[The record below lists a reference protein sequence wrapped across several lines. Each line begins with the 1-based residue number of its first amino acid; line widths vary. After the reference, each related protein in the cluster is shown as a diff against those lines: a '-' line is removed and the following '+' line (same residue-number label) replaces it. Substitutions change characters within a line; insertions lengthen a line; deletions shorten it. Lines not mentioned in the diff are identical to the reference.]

1 MTPLAAVAPVEFT
14 SERLLVRSI
23 RESDLDLYC
32 QLFCDLET
40 MRYIGPPWTRT
51 AAVRAFRG
59 VLESTRSTPPRALF
73 LTLTTKDAE
82 QPVGLC
88 TLQNLDPVRRQ
99 TELGVMLVSTG
110 REQGLATEALIAI
123 IAHAFATLPV
133 DEVWVR
139 FAIDHV
145 ACERLAVSVGLV
157 RYAAASP
164 EDLAANLWRW
174 SACRGAWRP

>member
-1 MTPLAAVAPVEFT
+1 LKPLAAAAPVEFA

-23 RESDLDLYC
+23 RESDLELYC
-32 QLFCDLET
+32 QLFCDRET

-51 AAVRAFRG
+51 AAVRAFHG
-59 VLESTRSTPPRALF
+59 AIEATRSTPPRAQF
-73 LTLTTKDAE
+73 LTLTTKDAQ

-88 TLQNLDPVRRQ
+88 TLQNFDPFRRQ
-99 TELGVMLVSTG
+99 IELGVMLVSAG
-110 REQGLATEALIAI
+110 REQGLATEALIAV
-123 IAHAFATLPV
+123 IAHAFATLSV

-139 FAIDHV
+139 FAIDHL
-145 ACERLAVSVGLV
+145 ACERLALSVGLV

-174 SACRGAWRP
+174 SACRGAWRS